1 MGEDFN
7 YTAVLE
13 DMVNNSMESTEQ
25 VSEDLLNESNAL
37 SGFLIFLFIML
48 LMVIVIA
55 VIFSGIM
62 RILKAN

>member
-55 VIFSGIM
+55 VIFGGIM